1 MNLLPGKT
9 AKTFNLLSIGQRG
22 VGKTVFLAG
31 SYAELHGA
39 AEPKAPQQLWF
50 DCQDR
55 EVLANME
62 TLLGYIART
71 GQYPPPTLKVKNF
84 NFSLKRQSPWGTKT
98 LAHFRWWDIPGEACR
113 IDNPEFRSMVF
124 NSQGCCVF
132 IDGYALVHKSAYR
145 EALEEIIQQVMPIAT
160 LVNLNQLKY
169 AFAVILT
176 KCDLLKAEP
185 QSRQQLEE
193 GLQWLTNCLNV
204 VKANYRT
211 FYSDI
216 PIVPLDGSSTLKA
229 KGAAAPLLWLVQE
242 LSQAHNPGLMNNLL
256 ELVTPKQPS
265 NLQPQLASADDGGL
279 HSLLGSAGK
288 PSKVKKLLGLYLF
301 PTTRKYILLVSV
313 AIVSLLMASGLV
325 WLDDKWV
332 QQRQAK
338 HIETLNN
345 IATLR
350 QRGQFDQA
358 ITLMEQL
365 VNQEPERLEWHLQ
378 LANLYE
384 LTGQVPKAET
394 VYDQVLAQ
402 QQDNLKAL
410 VGKALLR
417 RAQGDTKTASALLAQ
432 AEKAAPAALKP
443 QIRAVAQNTP
453 DLTMPSAK

>member
-1 MNLLPGKT
+1 MTSHSKSLLAKRKMNLLPGKT
-9 AKTFNLLSIGQRG
+9 AKSFNLLSIGQRG

-31 SYAELHGA
+31 SYAELHNT

-50 DCQDR
+50 DCQDQ
-55 EVLANME
+55 EVLENME

-84 NFSLKRQSPWGTKT
+84 NFSLKRQSSWGTKT
-98 LAHFRWWDIPGEACR
+98 LAHFRWWDIPGEICS

-132 IDGYALVHKSAYR
+132 IDGYALIHKSAYR
-145 EALEEIIQQVMPIAT
+145 AELEEIIQQVMPIAT

-176 KCDLLKAEP
+176 KCDLLKPELH
-185 QSRQQLEE
+185 QQQLQE
-193 GLQWLTNCLNV
+193 GLQWLTNCLDV

-216 PIVPLDGSSTLKA
+216 PIIRSDGSSTLKA
-229 KGAAAPLLWLVQE
+229 KGAAAPFLWLVQE
-242 LSQAHNPGLMNNLL
+242 LSQAYNPGLMNNVIELL
-256 ELVTPKQPS
+256 TPS
-265 NLQPQLASADDGGL
+265 QLASANTGGL
-279 HSLLGSAGK
+279 HSLVSSAGK
-288 PSKVKKLLGLYLF
+288 PSKVKKLLGLHLF

-313 AIVSLLMASGLV
+313 AIGGLLIASGLV
-325 WLDDKWV
+325 WLDNTWV
-332 QQRQAK
+332 EQRQAK
-338 HIETLNN
+338 HVETLNN

-350 QRGQFDQA
+350 QSGQFDQA

-384 LTGQVPKAET
+384 LTGQIPKAES

-410 VGKALLR
+410 VGKAFLR
-417 RAQGDTKTASALLAQ
+417 RAQGDNKTASDLLAQ
-432 AEKAAPAALKP
+432 AEKVAPAALKP
-443 QIRAVAQNTP
+443 QIRA
-453 DLTMPSAK
+453 LMIPSAK

>member
-39 AEPKAPQQLWF
+39 AEPKAPRQMWF

-55 EVLANME
+55 EVLENME

-84 NFSLKRQSPWGTKT
+84 NFSLKRQSQWGTKT

-113 IDNPEFRSMVF
+113 NDNPEFRSMVF

-169 AFAVILT
+169 AFAVIVT

-216 PIVPLDGSSTLKA
+216 PIVHLDDGSSTLKA

-242 LSQAHNPGLMNNLL
+242 LSQAYNPGLMNNLL
-256 ELVTPKQPS
+256 EFVTPKQPS
-265 NLQPQLASADDGGL
+265 LQPQLASADDGGL
-279 HSLLGSAGK
+279 HSLVSSTGK

-313 AIVSLLMASGLV
+313 AIVGLLMVSGLV
-325 WLDDKWV
+325 WLDNKWV

-338 HIETLNN
+338 YLETLNN
-345 IATLR
+345 ISMLR

-417 RAQGDTKTASALLAQ
+417 RSQGDTKTALALLAQ
-432 AEKAAPAALKP
+432 AEKAAPANLKP
-443 QIRAVAQNTP
+443 QIRA
-453 DLTMPSAK
+453 LMMPSAK